1 LTSDLKYDQM
11 RTVFMVEDAVDA
23 AVIDAALD
31 EISAELRQRLA
42 EDGVADSDVQITA
55 GLDCRYVGQGYEL
68 RVALPDGRF
77 TDDAFPQFRQ
87 LHEQEY
93 GHAFPSPVEIVNLR
107 VTGTGVRAKVARVPV
122 SHGTL
127 DEALLG
133 QGDGVFRVDGAL
145 VTLPTRYFAR
155 AKLPLDAPFEGP
167 AVVFQ
172 RDTTTVIPPGWRG
185 CAQASGNLI
194 LSR

>member
-1 LTSDLKYDQM
+1 LT
-11 RTVFMVEDAVDA
+11 
-23 AVIDAALD
+23 
-31 EISAELRQRLA
+31 
-42 EDGVADSDVQITA
+42 EDGVGGHDIRISA

-68 RVALPDGRF
+68 RVALPEGRF
-77 TDDAFPQFRQ
+77 TEAAFEHFRVQ
-87 LHEQEY
+87 HEQEY
-93 GHAFPSPVEIVNLR
+93 GHAFPSPVEIVSLR
-107 VTGTGVRAKVARVPV
+107 VTGTGVRPKVERVPV

-127 DEALLG
+127 VDALLG
-133 QGDGVFRVDGAL
+133 AGDGVFRVDGAL
-145 VTLPTRYFAR
+145 VTLPTRYFDR
-155 AKLPLDAPFEGP
+155 TRLPLDEPFDGP